1 MMRNKKVQ
9 TRPLAIVTFAL
20 AICLG
25 AGLCF
30 GGTGVAEER
39 SLADRAIAAEQK
51 SETVTVATQA
61 DGAVEEVRDAVTLA
75 NPDKQD
81 VLLDVSDLADPV
93 SSDQNATFEREGNR
107 VYWKTS
113 GEDVSYQ
120 GTADEADLPF
130 SIEVTYQLDDKSIDP
145 DKLAGKSGHIAIR
158 YDYRNLTA
166 VDGKPPIPLVALTA
180 LVLDDDV
187 FANVETTNARVI
199 DMGDTTMVAGY
210 AAPGLQEYL
219 DIDGLGD
226 ARDENGAGNDSDGD
240 FAIPEYVE
248 IEADVTE
255 FKLDS
260 SLTVV
265 SSDLLDGEAIEFDT
279 SDLDD
284 SMTALSDGMDQLV
297 SGSQEL
303 SGGAGQ
309 LSEGAA
315 ALATGA
321 GDAATGAE
329 ALAQAIGMYADGVA
343 QASTGAAQL
352 YDGLTA
358 QAQEYGAAGEQAT
371 AAVTEAQTAY
381 EAALAAVADGPGQPT
396 EDEIAALKT
405 AVDQLKKAAAAQ
417 ASARGASQAL
427 AGAAESA
434 KPLSDGLASLDASS
448 GQIKVGASN
457 LSSGLGTLSDST
469 EALASGASQVA
480 SGTSQLSS
488 GISQYNEQGIQELV
502 GYYEND
508 LLGLRDRLHNLTQ
521 AGKDY
526 DTFSGLAE
534 GTEGSVRFLFE
545 VAAIGME

>member
-9 TRPLAIVTFAL
+9 ARPLAIVTVAL
-20 AICLG
+20 TICLG
-25 AGLCF
+25 AGLSF

-39 SLADRAIAAEQK
+39 SLADRAIAAEEK

-130 SIEVTYQLDDKSIDP
+130 SIEVTYQLDGKSIDP
-145 DKLAGKSGHIAIR
+145 EELAGKSGHIAIR

-166 VDGKPPIPLVALTA
+166 VNGRTPTPLVALTA

-199 DMGDTTMVAGY
+199 DIGDTTMVAGY
-210 AAPGLQEYL
+210 AAPGLQDYL
-219 DIDGLGD
+219 DVEALSDDGSGDGTDGD
-226 ARDENGAGNDSDGD
+226 ADDDL
-240 FAIPEYVE
+240 AIPDYMEL
-248 IEADVTE
+248 EADVTD

-284 SMTALSDGMDQLV
+284 SMAALSDGMDQLV

-358 QAQEYGAAGEQAT
+358 QAQEYGATGKQA
-371 AAVTEAQTAY
+371 ASAVADAQAAY
-381 EAALAAVADGPGQPT
+381 EAKLAAIRAETGKPT
-396 EDEIAALKT
+396 EEEITALET
-405 AVDQLKKAAAAQ
+405 AVDQLNAATAAQ
-417 ASARGASQAL
+417 ASAQGASQAL

-545 VAAIGME
+545 IAAIGME